1 MTVYVVVVEDRHVDV
16 EFEVF
21 TDQDAAVAYA
31 RKCAQEGADA
41 VWHREVVEHNPDA
54 VEGRLY
60 YATYSVEDDSVWV
73 VPKKL
78 RGHADE

>member
-21 TDQDAAVAYA
+21 TDQEAAIAYA
-31 RKCAQEGADA
+31 REQAEAGAAA

-60 YATYSVEDDSVWV
+60 YATYSVEDDCVWV
-73 VPKKL
+73 VPKVL
-78 RGHADE
+78 RSG